1 MGFWHCLLLKTLHL
15 LLVHILS
22 LLLPLDTQPRQDH
35 TIVDTVLVAPR
46 SAKQMLLKLTEKQ
59 VEQGSFHE
67 LKVAPGYYTLTA
79 EQGRYPDSSLRC
91 STSPPARMALRP
103 MSAPTPDARGM
114 VEFQEGVELV
124 DVRVPLFIRPE
135 DDDEKQLLVEAID
148 VPVGTATLGRRLV
161 NITIIKEQGWSGL
174 RGWEGKKPG
183 LGPLILLISR
193 WEEWGRAMGPTPIT
207 SSLRTLESPSVR
219 MGHRPLHSTWYRSK
233 W

>member
-15 LLVHILS
+15 VLTHILS
-22 LLLPLDTQPRQDH
+22 PLLHLDTQPRQDH
-35 TIVDTVLVAPR
+35 TIVDTVLLAPR
-46 SAKQMLLKLTEKQ
+46 SAKQTLLKLTEKQ

-79 EQGRYPDSSLRC
+79 EQGRYTDSSRG
-91 STSPPARMALRP
+91 STSSPTHMPLRP
-103 MSAPTPDARGM
+103 MSACCTPDARGM

-174 RGWEGKKPG
+174 GARGGGKPG
-183 LGPLILLISR
+183 LGSLILLISR
-193 WEEWGRAMGPTPIT
+193 WKWDRAMGPGPI
-207 SSLRTLESPSVR
+207 P
-219 MGHRPLHSTWYRSK
+219 
-233 W
+233 